1 MNDFFEKDGYVLRL
15 AKKVDALDYYQN
27 NFNPL
32 DSEVARF
39 TGSKT
44 SYTQEE
50 VVSFFK
56 QCIDAKN
63 RYDFVIVEPEG
74 HIIGESI
81 LNEIDTDLKCANYR
95 VALFHNNSR
104 NCGIGSWAIKN
115 TLAFAFDTL
124 KLHRV
129 ELEVFSFNPRAIH
142 SYKKAGFK
150 QEGILK
156 DSIKDG
162 DNYGDTIL
170 MAILEDDWKNQ
181 KQEIIMDEY
190 SYRCGVMDCFCEMVK
205 AGVKKIALAHP
216 FKTKQDRDSYLGFV
230 EKITNQYHIRYFLD
244 DDPLITDLFAMSMN
258 LNTYNIIFYRNDEDI
273 KKYQELKEEKRQ
285 ALKNNKYEQVR
296 NTLAYQ
302 FGYLLGYSDKTIA
315 EYIKQNNEKEK
326 ATL

>member
-1 MNDFFEKDGYVLRL
+1 MSDFFEKDGYVLRL
-15 AKKVDALDYYQN
+15 AKKEDALDYYQN

-32 DSEVARF
+32 DIEVARF

-56 QCIDAKN
+56 QCIDAKD
-63 RYDFVIVEPEG
+63 RYDFVIVEPKG
-74 HIIGESI
+74 HIIGESV
-81 LNEIDTDLKCANYR
+81 LNEIDEDLKCANYR

-104 NCGIGSWAIKN
+104 NRGIGSWAIKN

-142 SYKKAGFK
+142 SYRKAGFK

-181 KQEIIMDEY
+181 KQEIAIDEY

-216 FKTKQDRDSYLGFV
+216 FKIKQDRDSYLGFV

-273 KKYQELKEEKRQ
+273 KKYQKLKEEKRQ

-296 NTLAYQ
+296 NSLAYQ

>member
-15 AKKVDALDYYQN
+15 AKKEDALDYYQN

-32 DSEVARF
+32 DIEVARF

-56 QCIDAKN
+56 QCIDAKD
-63 RYDFVIVEPEG
+63 RYDFVIVEPKG
-74 HIIGESI
+74 HIIGESV
-81 LNEIDTDLKCANYR
+81 LNEIDQDLKCANYR

-104 NCGIGSWAIKN
+104 NRGIGSWAIKN

-181 KQEIIMDEY
+181 KQEIAIDEY

-296 NTLAYQ
+296 NSLAYQ

>member
-1 MNDFFEKDGYVLRL
+1 MNDFFEKNGYILRL
-15 AKKVDALDYYQN
+15 AKKEDALDYYQN

-32 DSEVARF
+32 DIEVARF

-56 QCIDAKN
+56 QCIDAKD
-63 RYDFVIVEPEG
+63 RYDFVIVEP
-74 HIIGESI
+74 
-81 LNEIDTDLKCANYR
+81 
-95 VALFHNNSR
+95 LFHNNSR
-104 NCGIGSWAIKN
+104 NRGIGSWAIKN

-181 KQEIIMDEY
+181 KQEIVIDEY

-296 NTLAYQ
+296 NSLAYQ

>member
-1 MNDFFEKDGYVLRL
+1 MNVFFEKDGYILRL
-15 AKKVDALDYYQN
+15 AKKEDALDYYRN
-27 NFNPL
+27 NFDPL

-44 SYTQEE
+44 SYSQEE
-50 VVSFFK
+50 VVDFFK
-56 QCIDAKN
+56 KCIDAKN
-63 RYDFVIVEPEG
+63 RYDFVVIEPEG

-81 LNEIDTDLKCANYR
+81 LNEIDNELKSANYR
-95 VALFHNNSR
+95 VALFHKDYR
-104 NCGIGSWAIKN
+104 NRGIGSWIIKN
-115 TLAFAFDTL
+115 TLSFAFDVL

-150 QEGILK
+150 QEGRLK

-162 DNYGDTIL
+162 NDYGDTIL
-170 MAILEDDWKNQ
+170 MAILEDDWKKQ
-181 KQEIIMDEY
+181 KQETIIDEY

-216 FKTKQDRDSYLGFV
+216 FKIKQDRDSYLGFV
-230 EKITNQYHIRYFLD
+230 EKITNQYHIHYFLD

-258 LNTYNIIFYRNDEDI
+258 LNTYNIIFYQNDEDI
-273 KKYQELKEEKRQ
+273 QEYQKLKEQKRL
-285 ALKNNKYEQVR
+285 ALKNKEYEQVR
-296 NTLAYQ
+296 NSLAYQ
-302 FGYLLGYSDKTIA
+302 FGYLLGYSDQTIA

>member
-1 MNDFFEKDGYVLRL
+1 MNDFFEKDGYILRL
-15 AKKVDALDYYQN
+15 AKKEDALDYYQN

-32 DSEVARF
+32 DIEVARF

-56 QCIDAKN
+56 QCIDAKD
-63 RYDFVIVEPEG
+63 RYDFVIVEPKG
-74 HIIGESI
+74 HIIGESV
-81 LNEIDTDLKCANYR
+81 LNEIDEDLKCANYR

-104 NCGIGSWAIKN
+104 NRGIGSWAIKN

-170 MAILEDDWKNQ
+170 MAILEDDWKCNM
-181 KQEIIMDEY
+181 I
-190 SYRCGVMDCFCEMVK
+190 S
-205 AGVKKIALAHP
+205 
-216 FKTKQDRDSYLGFV
+216 
-230 EKITNQYHIRYFLD
+230 
-244 DDPLITDLFAMSMN
+244 
-258 LNTYNIIFYRNDEDI
+258 
-273 KKYQELKEEKRQ
+273 
-285 ALKNNKYEQVR
+285 
-296 NTLAYQ
+296 
-302 FGYLLGYSDKTIA
+302 
-315 EYIKQNNEKEK
+315 
-326 ATL
+326 